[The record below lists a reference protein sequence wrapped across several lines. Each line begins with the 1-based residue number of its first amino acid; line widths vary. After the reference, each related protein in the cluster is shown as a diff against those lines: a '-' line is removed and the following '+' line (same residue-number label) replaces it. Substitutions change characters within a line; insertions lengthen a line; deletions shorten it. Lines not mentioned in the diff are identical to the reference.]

1 MTICSARPGST
12 ARPGLPAL
20 QAPRRRPVR
29 ALRREAVIAMAF
41 LAPAIAML
49 VFLRLLPLVSG
60 IESSVQ
66 AWRFG
71 DSGFVG
77 LENYARILQDPT
89 FVNAL
94 VVTLIFA
101 LIVNPFQIVVA
112 LLLAVLLN
120 QRFPLVGLWRS
131 LIFLPAAIPQSVS
144 AVIWLILF
152 RPDGPLNALL
162 EAIGFPPQPFL
173 TSSSQALMS
182 IVLVVSWVG
191 VGFWM
196 MFLIAGLND
205 IPAELYEAA
214 SVDGAGTLRR
224 FFSITIPQL
233 RRPLLFVL
241 VADTVANFLI
251 FAPVQIL
258 TKGGPSDSTN
268 LIMYEIFTRAFSTG
282 DETGASAGTVLLIAV
297 IVIVV
302 SIQFR
307 LLPGKD

>member
-1 MTICSARPGST
+1 MTIRSARPGSS
-12 ARPGLPAL
+12 ARPGLPAQVPL
-20 QAPRRRPVR
+20 RRPARV
-29 ALRREAVIAMAF
+29 LRREAVIAMAF

-77 LENYARILQDPT
+77 LENYIRILQDPT

-101 LIVNPFQIVVA
+101 LIVNPFQIVIA

-152 RPDGPLNALL
+152 RPDGPLNAVL
-162 EAIGFPPQPFL
+162 EAIGFPAQPFL

-205 IPAELYEAA
+205 IPEELYEAA

-282 DETGASAGTVLLIAV
+282 DQTGASAGTVLLIAV

>member
-1 MTICSARPGST
+1 MSRSK
-12 ARPGLPAL
+12 RQRL
-20 QAPRRRPVR
+20 
-29 ALRREAVIAMAF
+29 LRREGAIAIAF
-41 LAPAIAML
+41 LAPAVAML
-49 VFLRLLPLVSG
+49 VFLRLLPLAEGLNTSF
-60 IESSVQ
+60 Q
-66 AWRFG
+66 AWKFG

-94 VVTLIFA
+94 VVTLVFA
-101 LIVNPFQIVVA
+101 LIVNPFQIVIA

-120 QRFPLVGLWRS
+120 QRLPLVGLWRS
-131 LIFLPAAIPQSVS
+131 LVFLPAAIPQSVS

-152 RPDGPLNALL
+152 RPDGPLNAIF
-162 EAIGFPPQPFL
+162 EAVGLPPQPFI
-173 TSSSQALMS
+173 TSSSQSLFS

-205 IPAELYEAA
+205 IPQELYEAA
-214 SVDGAGTLRR
+214 DVDGAGPLRR

-258 TKGGPSDSTN
+258 TKGGPADSTN
-268 LIMYEIFTRAFSTG
+268 LIMYEIFNRAFSTG
-282 DETGASAGTVLLIAV
+282 DSTGASAGTILLICV
-297 IVIVV
+297 IVVIV

>member
-1 MTICSARPGST
+1 MSRSK
-12 ARPGLPAL
+12 RQRL
-20 QAPRRRPVR
+20 
-29 ALRREAVIAMAF
+29 LRREGAIAIAF
-41 LAPAIAML
+41 LAPAVAML
-49 VFLRLLPLVSG
+49 VFLRLLPLAEGLNTSF
-60 IESSVQ
+60 Q
-66 AWRFG
+66 AWKFG

-94 VVTLIFA
+94 VVTLVFA
-101 LIVNPFQIVVA
+101 LIVNPFQIVIA

-120 QRFPLVGLWRS
+120 QRLPLVGLWRS
-131 LIFLPAAIPQSVS
+131 LVFLPAAIPQSVS

-152 RPDGPLNALL
+152 RPDGPLNAIF
-162 EAIGFPPQPFL
+162 EALGLPPQPFI
-173 TSSSQALMS
+173 TSSSQSLFS

-205 IPAELYEAA
+205 IPQELYEAA
-214 SVDGAGTLRR
+214 DVDGAGPLRR

-258 TKGGPSDSTN
+258 TKGGPADSTN
-268 LIMYEIFTRAFSTG
+268 LIMYEIFNRAFSTG
-282 DETGASAGTVLLIAV
+282 DSTGASAGTILLICV
-297 IVIVV
+297 IVVIV

>member
-1 MTICSARPGST
+1 MSRSK
-12 ARPGLPAL
+12 RQRL
-20 QAPRRRPVR
+20 
-29 ALRREAVIAMAF
+29 LRREGAIAIAF
-41 LAPAIAML
+41 LTPAVAML
-49 VFLRLLPLVSG
+49 VFLRLLPLAEGLNNSF
-60 IESSVQ
+60 Q

-94 VVTLIFA
+94 VVTLVFA
-101 LIVNPFQIVVA
+101 LIVNPFQIVIA

-120 QRFPLVGLWRS
+120 QRLPLVGLWRS
-131 LIFLPAAIPQSVS
+131 LVFLPAAIPQSVS

-152 RPDGPLNALL
+152 RPDGPLNAIF
-162 EAIGFPPQPFL
+162 EALGLPPQPFI
-173 TSSSQALMS
+173 TSSSQSLFS

-205 IPAELYEAA
+205 IPQELYEAA
-214 SVDGAGTLRR
+214 DVDGAGPLRR

-258 TKGGPSDSTN
+258 TKGGPADSTN
-268 LIMYEIFTRAFSTG
+268 LIMYEIFNRAFSTG
-282 DETGASAGTVLLIAV
+282 DSTGASAGTILLICV
-297 IVIVV
+297 IVVIV

>member
-1 MTICSARPGST
+1 MSRSK
-12 ARPGLPAL
+12 RQRL
-20 QAPRRRPVR
+20 
-29 ALRREAVIAMAF
+29 LRREGAIAIAF
-41 LAPAIAML
+41 LAPAVAML
-49 VFLRLLPLVSG
+49 VFLRLLPLAEGLNNSF
-60 IESSVQ
+60 Q

-94 VVTLIFA
+94 VVTLVFA
-101 LIVNPFQIVVA
+101 LIVNPFQIVIA

-120 QRFPLVGLWRS
+120 QRLPLVGLWRS
-131 LIFLPAAIPQSVS
+131 LVFLPAAIPQSVS

-152 RPDGPLNALL
+152 RPDGPLNAIF
-162 EAIGFPPQPFL
+162 EAVGLPPQPFI
-173 TSSSQALMS
+173 TSSSQSLFS

-205 IPAELYEAA
+205 IPQELYEAA
-214 SVDGAGTLRR
+214 DVDGAGPLRR

-258 TKGGPSDSTN
+258 TKGGPADSTN
-268 LIMYEIFTRAFSTG
+268 LIMYEIFNRAFSTG
-282 DETGASAGTVLLIAV
+282 DSTGASAGTILLICV
-297 IVIVV
+297 IVVIV

>member
-1 MTICSARPGST
+1 MSRATRP
-12 ARPGLPAL
+12 RILK
-20 QAPRRRPVR
+20 
-29 ALRREAVIAMAF
+29 REGVVAIAF
-41 LAPAIAML
+41 LAPAVAML
-49 VFLRLLPLVSG
+49 VFLRLLPLAQGVNTSM
-60 IESSVQ
+60 Q
-66 AWRFG
+66 AWKFG

-94 VVTLIFA
+94 VVTLVFA
-101 LIVNPFQIVVA
+101 LIVNPFQIIIA

-120 QRFPLVGLWRS
+120 QRLPLVGLWRS
-131 LIFLPAAIPQSVS
+131 LVFLPAAIPQSVS

-152 RPDGPLNALL
+152 RPDGPLNAIL
-162 EAIGFPPQPFL
+162 EAVGLPPQPFL
-173 TSSSQALMS
+173 TSSSQSLVS

-205 IPAELYEAA
+205 IPKELYEAA
-214 SVDGAGTLRR
+214 AVDGAGPLRR
-224 FFSITIPQL
+224 FVSVTIPQL

-258 TKGGPSDSTN
+258 TKGGPADSTN
-268 LIMYEIFTRAFSTG
+268 LIMYEIFNRAFSTG
-282 DETGASAGTVLLIAV
+282 DATGASAGTVLLICV
-297 IVIVV
+297 IVVVV

>member
-1 MTICSARPGST
+1 MSRSTRP
-12 ARPGLPAL
+12 
-20 QAPRRRPVR
+20 R
-29 ALRREAVIAMAF
+29 ALSREGVVAIAF
-41 LAPAIAML
+41 LAPAVAML
-49 VFLRLLPLVSG
+49 VFLRLLPLAEGVTTSM
-60 IESSVQ
+60 Q
-66 AWRFG
+66 AWKFG

-94 VVTLIFA
+94 VVTLVFA

-120 QRFPLVGLWRS
+120 QRLPLVGLWRS
-131 LIFLPAAIPQSVS
+131 LVFLPAAIPQSVS

-152 RPDGPLNALL
+152 RPDGPLNAVF
-162 EAIGFPPQPFL
+162 EAIGLPPQPFL
-173 TSSSQALMS
+173 TSSSQALLS

-205 IPAELYEAA
+205 IPKELYEAA
-214 SVDGAGTLRR
+214 AVDGAGPLRR
-224 FFSITIPQL
+224 FVSVTIPQL

-258 TKGGPSDSTN
+258 TKGGPADSTN
-268 LIMYEIFTRAFSTG
+268 LIMYEIFNRAFSTG
-282 DETGASAGTVLLIAV
+282 DATGASAGTILLIGV
-297 IVIVV
+297 IVVIV

-307 LLPGKD
+307 LLPGRD